1 MLGQWCRKW
10 GYSSHKQCYTE
21 KTDMNSK
28 DNLQTNSRLELVI
41 FTAEFTLSSQIIF
54 ITSAG
59 VFTITVFLLLSLSL
73 FLSLSLSLSLSD
85 GGVLKTEVRC
95 ASAMSTFLVFVFCNV
110 HWIRPTSADLA
121 CEKAKAYWVP
131 TPIALPKRFEY
142 QRSDSSY
149 TSTLATF
156 LKPWLA

>member
-1 MLGQWCRKW
+1 
-10 GYSSHKQCYTE
+10 
-21 KTDMNSK
+21 MNSEY
-28 DNLQTNSRLELVI
+28 NLQTNSRLELVI

-59 VFTITVFLLLSLSL
+59 VFTITVFLL
-73 FLSLSLSLSLSD
+73 LSLSLSLSLSD

-121 CEKAKAYWVP
+121 CEKAKGYWVP

-156 LKPWLA
+156 LKP